1 MLNIST
7 IGERSQ

>member
-7 IGERSQ
+7 RTDFT